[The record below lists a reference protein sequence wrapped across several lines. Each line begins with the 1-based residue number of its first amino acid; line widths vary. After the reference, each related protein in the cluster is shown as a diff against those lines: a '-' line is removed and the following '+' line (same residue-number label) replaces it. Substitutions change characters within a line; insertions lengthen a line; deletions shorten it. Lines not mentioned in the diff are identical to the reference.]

1 MSAARTVAVLG
12 AAGGVGEGVVGR
24 LIELG
29 HTVIAVVRTEDSL
42 AELRA
47 SLGPRGGRVTGFIMD
62 LASLADGED
71 MVNFVL
77 GRFASFD
84 ALVNTAAVYEPSP
97 ATALDVPGWERTMGP
112 NLRGPMLVAS
122 AAARQFVRQGAGRI
136 VHVTSITAAVS
147 RGGYT
152 VYEASKAG
160 LAAATRSMAVE
171 LAPWGVVVNAVA
183 PGWVRTPMTE
193 GFLAGC
199 SQAAI
204 ADLIPVGR
212 VGEPEEI
219 AEVAC
224 WLTLDSP
231 GYLTGQ
237 TLTVDGGQT
246 ARTGYL

>member
-12 AAGGVGEGVVGR
+12 AAGGIGGSVVRR
-24 LIELG
+24 LAELG

-42 AELRA
+42 AELTA
-47 SLGPRGGRVTGFIMD
+47 SLGSQDVRVNGFIMD
-62 LASLADGED
+62 LASLVDGED
-71 MVNFVL
+71 LVTYAL
-77 GRFASFD
+77 HRFARLD
-84 ALVNTAAVYEPSP
+84 ALVNSAALYEPSP
-97 ATALDVPGWERTMGP
+97 ASALDVPGWERTMGP

-136 VHVTSITAAVS
+136 VHVTSITASVS

-152 VYEASKAG
+152 VYEVSKAG

-171 LAPWGVVVNAVA
+171 LAPSGVLVNAVA

-193 GFLAGC
+193 GFLADC

-212 VGEPEEI
+212 VGEPDEI
-219 AEVAC
+219 AEVVC
-224 WLTLDSP
+224 WLALDSP
-231 GYLTGQ
+231 GFLTGQ